1 MHVVHKLCPAK
12 ACRALAR
19 YVINDDKCV
28 GCGNCFRKCP
38 VEAIFK
44 TERHATRNPK
54 LFVYQIDE
62 FKCIRC
68 GTCET
73 NCPIKAIT
81 L

>member
-1 MHVVHKLCPAK
+1 MKFVVENENAKNHIEQYWNDGDTVRVQGKLNFS
-12 ACRALAR
+12 
-19 YVINDDKCV
+19 V
-28 GCGNCFRKCP
+28 
-38 VEAIFK
+38 K